1 MTSTALTEPARRAY
15 NRPRLS
21 VARPEAR
28 MPAEFDNLLSLD
40 DLLDTGRMR
49 EQLEIAR
56 RIQRA
61 FLPTAPPGLQA
72 FDIAGWNEPCY
83 EAGGDYYDFLR
94 LPGGRL
100 GLAIGDVSS
109 HGIGPALLMA
119 SARSALRALFQVG
132 DGPGDVLSR
141 LNDVLVADMLEDHFM
156 TMFVGVLDLRTK
168 RLRYAVAGHERPLL
182 LRHAAEE
189 FVRLSAPGIPLGIA
203 PGFRYA
209 EGQELVLRQG
219 DLLACLTDGVW
230 EAVDGADEEF
240 GYDRFEVVL
249 RQHRSATAGGVIDAV
264 RSAVAEFVGDTRQS
278 DDITLMVLRAL

>member
-1 MTSTALTEPARRAY
+1 MTVATLTAAPPRPHNRRRSLADRIEP
-15 NRPRLS
+15 
-21 VARPEAR
+21 R
-28 MPAEFDNLLSLD
+28 MPAESDDLLSLD
-40 DLLDTGRMR
+40 DLLETGRMR
-49 EQLEIAR
+49 DQLEIAR

-61 FLPTAPPGLQA
+61 FLPAAPPGLQA

-119 SARSALRALFQVG
+119 SARAALRALFQVG

-141 LNDVLVADMLEDHFM
+141 LNDVLVPDMLEDHFM
-156 TMFVGVLDLRTK
+156 TLFVGVLDLRTK

-182 LRHAAEE
+182 LRRGSDE
-189 FVRLSAPGIPLGIA
+189 FVRLAAPGMPVGIA
-203 PGFRYA
+203 PGFRYE
-209 EGQELVLRQG
+209 EGDELVLRRG

-230 EAVDGADEEF
+230 EAVDAAEEEF
-240 GYDRFEVVL
+240 GYARFKSVL
-249 RQHRSATAGGVIDAV
+249 RRHREASATGVIDAV
-264 RSAVAEFVGDTRQS
+264 RAAVAEFVGDTKQS